1 MKLSLSCHHSRAG
14 LHSRIATACDWRHA
28 DLAVR
33 TGSSAIEQRNQ
44 LPTIADVDYAAGL
57 LPAGDVRGGQS
68 CGANLC
74 ARRRAARG

>member
-1 MKLSLSCHHSRAG
+1 MKLSCDGSPAA
-14 LHSRIATACDWRHA
+14 LHRRVAAACDWRHA

-33 TGSSAIEQRNQ
+33 TGSSAIEQRKQ